1 MKDKETEKIKTVL
14 SFYML
19 ANNLKYLIV
28 DERESVA
35 NQVYGV

>member
-28 DERESVA
+28 DERKMEINDNLA
-35 NQVYGV
+35 